1 MKKKM
6 DKRNNNDKTN
16 QENFF
21 NEMAYEIAGDLGAV
35 DNEEMV
41 NSRNIITSKNETKRK
56 NK

>member
-1 MKKKM
+1 MKKKTN
-6 DKRNNNDKTN
+6 KKKNNDKTN

-41 NSRNIITSKNETKRK
+41 NSRNIITSKNKTKRK

>member
-1 MKKKM
+1 MKKKK
-6 DKRNNNDKTN
+6 DNRNNNDKTN

>member
-1 MKKKM
+1 MKKKNNK
-6 DKRNNNDKTN
+6 KRN

-41 NSRNIITSKNETKRK
+41 NSRNIITSKK
-56 NK
+56 NKNSTKEKNR